1 MLDQPFFGERLKVL
15 RLERGL
21 SQAAVAGDEMSTPY
35 LSRLESGAR
44 RPTPRVVSYLAER
57 LQVSPRAF
65 EDIQDSP
72 LAQAVASASS
82 AGDTVLS
89 SELAAALRA
98 EDRSAPAALRWQ
110 ALWLLARAH
119 GAQAQHAEEY
129 QVLTELAAVS
139 DEMGIPELR
148 IRTNTALAH
157 SARSLGHI
165 AKACEH
171 AAAAVAEA
179 AAAAAAEPGSLS
191 LADRTAAL
199 DALISAQAEAGQL
212 AQARAGADEL
222 LALTEPGGGAA
233 FTRALW
239 TSATVA
245 IRQGEPAQARAD
257 LERALASLDS
267 QDDLKLW
274 LRLRL
279 AVASLLLQ
287 ITPPQTEAA
296 KARLDE
302 SEPVI
307 NLVGTEQNRQEL
319 SLLRAQLAFKE
330 GRQDEARELCAAL
343 EEREIQLSFRDRIRL
358 EALRSLLGIM
368 DGQTE
373 AGVARLRQLAQEA
386 QDSQN
391 VELAAELWRE
401 LAIGLAELRSQAR

>member
-1 MLDQPFFGERLKVL
+1 MLDQPFFGERLKAL

-44 RPTPRVVSYLAER
+44 RPTPRVVSYLAGR

-89 SELAAALRA
+89 SELAAMLRA

-139 DEMGIPELR
+139 DEMDIPELR
-148 IRTNTALAH
+148 VRTNTALAH

-171 AAAAVAEA
+171 AAAGVAEA
-179 AAAAAAEPGSLS
+179 GSLS

-245 IRQGEPAQARAD
+245 IRQGEPTQARAD
-257 LERALASLDS
+257 LERALASLNS

-274 LRLRL
+274 MRLRL

-287 ITPPQTEAA
+287 ITPPQTAAA

-330 GRQDEARELCAAL
+330 GRHDEARELCAAL

-358 EALRSLLGIM
+358 EALQSLLGIL

-373 AGVARLRQLAQEA
+373 AGVVRLQQLAQEA